1 VLVPATDPTRLIEAA
16 PAEPV
21 VTDVLTI
28 DEPDE
33 TAYIVDPDTPF
44 PFASLTTIVITPVV
58 AVDPAAITGL
68 TSVAVT
74 VDAAPVNV
82 AVAVPTA
89 TPLMEIAIDAVPAVP
104 SRYSVTK
111 PPAAESTLYVAVF
124 RPPEA
129 VVAEAPAPRVPG
141 PVRVAVIVVE
151 PVVATLAMSGVTS
164 TDATCVAEPAA
175 ATETVVVEPVVTPAA
190 RVVRVEVASARVS
203 EGTVTVHVTAGA
215 CTATVV
221 GDV

>member
-1 VLVPATDPTRLIEAA
+1 
-16 PAEPV
+16 
-21 VTDVLTI
+21 VLTI

-89 TPLMEIAIDAVPAVP
+89 TPLMEIAIDAVPVVP

-111 PPAAESTLYVAVF
+111 PPVAASALNVTVF
-124 RPPEA
+124 RPPE
-129 VVAEAPAPRVPG
+129 VAAATVELAPRVPG

-175 ATETVVVEPVVTPAA
+175 ATETVTVEPVVTPTA
-190 RVVRVEVASARVS
+190 RVTRVEVVSASDP

-221 GDV
+221 GDEYVPF